1 MVRMPRKYF
10 QILLRLFCCKIL
22 VKLKIFLVKY
32 FIKTN
37 NQTSPPPP
45 PPLNFLY
52 AYLVAWVASPVVRLA
67 LSIRSLR
74 PYSRPPIRG
83 RPQIREQKNDY
94 IYIFIYLFIYW
105 RYKKTYKFHILP
117 LFLRRLK
124 KIE

>member
-10 QILLRLFCCKIL
+10 QILLHLFCCKIL

-32 FIKTN
+32 FIKTH
-37 NQTSPPPP
+37 NQTL
-45 PPLNFLY
+45 PPLPSFGGLGCLY
-52 AYLVAWVASPVVRLA
+52 AYLVAWVASPMVGPA

-94 IYIFIYLFIYW
+94 IYIYLFIYLFIGDI
-105 RYKKTYKFHILP
+105 KKLTSFTFYLYF
-117 LFLRRLK
+117 
-124 KIE
+124 